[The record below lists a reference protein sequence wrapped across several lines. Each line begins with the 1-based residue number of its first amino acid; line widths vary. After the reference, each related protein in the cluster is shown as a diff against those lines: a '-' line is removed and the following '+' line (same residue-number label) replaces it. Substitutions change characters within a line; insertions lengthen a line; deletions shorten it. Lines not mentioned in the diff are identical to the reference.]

1 MRMQPPTKEDQ
12 RMSTRLGRHATTIGI
27 AVVAAAIT
35 ASITTVVPGMAAS
48 GSQAGAMGPLAAAT
62 PRVLAGVH
70 TVRATPGAEPTIDKW
85 FNAVNGVEPRLSGE
99 EGTYDF
105 HMGFRTASRFVLCT
119 VDTNYEDTRDAICT
133 ASTPMRRVV
142 RVRIW
147 DTGGNEGTGTPPG
160 YRNGEFWVLVYG
172 P

>member
-1 MRMQPPTKEDQ
+1 MPAFQEDQ
-12 RMSTRLGRHATTIGI
+12 RMSSRPGRCATTIGV
-27 AVVAAAIT
+27 AVVTAAIT

-48 GSQAGAMGPLAAAT
+48 GDHAGAGPLGGAT

-70 TVRATPGAEPTIDKW
+70 TVRTTPGAEPTIDKW

-99 EGTYDF
+99 EGDYDL
-105 HMGFRTASRFVLCT
+105 HMGFRTASRFVQCT
-119 VDTNYEDTRDAICT
+119 VDTNYEDTRDAVCT
-133 ASTPMRRVV
+133 ASTPLRRIV

-147 DTGGNEGTGTPPG
+147 DTGGIESGGTTPTPR